1 MEAFMQFGRFRV
13 GLRTLKTAMS
23 VMIII
28 TVFYFFQRPP
38 FVAALASVFA
48 LRESWDKTI
57 SFAKIRLVSNTVGGL
72 LALLYFLVHMHTH
85 GATWVSMIFLPFLV
99 VVAIVFLDGFNFNGG
114 VIGGLAALL
123 MISLNIPAGATV
135 LYVIDRIIDTFIGVL
150 VSIGVNRFASPK
162 PKSKS

>member
-1 MEAFMQFGRFRV
+1 MQFGRFRI
-13 GLRTLKTAMS
+13 GLRTLKTALA

-28 TVFYFFQRPP
+28 TVFYFFHRPP

-48 LRESWDKTI
+48 LRESWDKTL
-57 SFAKIRLVSNTVGGL
+57 SFAKIRLISNTVGGL
-72 LALLYFLVHMHTH
+72 LALIYFLVHAYTH
-85 GATWVSMIFLPFLV
+85 HATWVSMIFLPFLV
-99 VVAIVFLDGFNFNGG
+99 IIAIIFLDGFNFNSG
-114 VIGGLAALL
+114 VIGALAALL

-162 PKSKS
+162 SKKSK